1 MSYRGGRSWWPQ
13 RWGWELREGRGGS
26 SEGREGEKE
35 AYIAKGKLVK
45 ITFSSSDHM
54 GYCGLCMLN
63 PIIQRLKALLVP
75 IFYFYHF

>member
-45 ITFSSSDHM
+45 ITFSSSDPM

-63 PIIQRLKALLVP
+63 PI
-75 IFYFYHF
+75 

>member
-1 MSYRGGRSWWPQ
+1 MGELPWWKILVAATM
-13 RWGWELREGRGGS
+13 GWELREGRGGS

-63 PIIQRLKALLVP
+63 PI
-75 IFYFYHF
+75 